1 MKKNLYY
8 KNHFGRKN
16 IIKEFFLNLAYSF
29 ASFARMPLEIFTR
42 RNFGERYFSFAQT
55 VVFAVFMSLFPIVY
69 IKVQDFAF
77 GGMGAGMIVAKFAT
91 WYLFLGTV
99 VKASLKRKQE
109 IKRLPSVF
117 DFARFSLSTGEL
129 LPVIRDF
136 AINGK
141 KLNIRTVETLIEPSI
156 FLIAGIT
163 LAILAQPIGYFIIV
177 CSVLYSL
184 SYVMAYH
191 IGDNYIM
198 DIIDNIICAEELEDV
213 FVNDK
218 SPRDARGFQD
228 YGRKPSDPDMRRKV
242 ADGFFENEEP
252 IFAV

>member
-16 IIKEFFLNLAYSF
+16 VIKEFFLSLAYSF
-29 ASFARMPLEIFTR
+29 ASIARMPLEIFTR
-42 RNFGERYFSFAQT
+42 RNFGERYFSFAQI
-55 VVFAVFMSLFPIVY
+55 VVFTVFMALIPLGY
-69 IKVQDFAF
+69 IKAQEFAF
-77 GGMGAGMIVAKFAT
+77 SGMGVATIIAKFTT
-91 WYLFLGTV
+91 WYLFLAAV
-99 VKASLKRKQE
+99 LRASLQRKQE

-117 DFARFSLSTGEL
+117 DFARFSLSTGVL
-129 LPVIRDF
+129 LPIIRDIK
-136 AINGK
+136 INGK
-141 KLNIRTVETLIEPSI
+141 KQKMRTVEILVEPSV
-156 FLIAGIT
+156 FLVAGLV
-163 LAILAQPIGYFIIV
+163 LALFAQPIGYFIII
-177 CSVLYSL
+177 CSILYSL

-198 DIIDNIICAEELEDV
+198 DIIYNIICAVELEDV

-218 SPRDARGFQD
+218 SSKDSRGFQS

-242 ADGFFENEEP
+242 ADGFFEDDEP